1 MRTSCVRSVVF
12 PNVIAFALT
21 LMACSTAAPR
31 SPETPADD
39 GNRPQSVRSSEAT
52 PGAYGDDQ
60 GALEVGADLADG
72 AGIGAGCTPNRED
85 PRGACADGL
94 FCLPLPGG
102 YCASMCGDGVE
113 CGPGAVCIDSHR
125 GGQGCAAQCQS
136 DADCRV
142 DEGYACDPV
151 WSACLL
157 PGLMPVA
164 PKAPVCAPDE
174 RLAKRRFGEAVQIS
188 TGADGVTADL
198 EVSAAL
204 DADGGLTAAYI
215 ARTRTSAPNP
225 LGLSTIRADGTIE
238 RDRRL
243 PDDQDIHFDPWM
255 ASDRKGRL
263 YLAWLGFNGDER
275 DMRIGLAT
283 SQDGRTWS
291 APIAVHDVT
300 GDCPNNAPHCMDKPQ
315 IAIGPDANKPR
326 RDAIYVVYSARGGQR
341 MVRSIDG
348 GRSFSS
354 SVKVSESSYGDLR
367 VDDRGGVHIVKSM
380 VSPQSP
386 KTFGDPEGRI
396 EYIYSK
402 DGERFS
408 APITVSRPGEGIP
421 GMFVNPQV
429 VPDRKRRTLYVLY
442 PSGSADARWDLQ
454 LAVSTDWGRTW
465 QHHRVNDDAP
475 CANHMLPAAALDPKT
490 GRVHVMWVENRGG
503 IGQVA
508 YSSCDANG
516 CEANERISD
525 EPFAAYSFV
534 RHSSKW
540 LGEYNAL
547 LFDEQRRVLHAV
559 WAQPVDEDGVPRS
572 RIFHATAE
580 LP

>member
-1 MRTSCVRSVVF
+1 MRASLVKSVML
-12 PNVIAFALT
+12 PNRIAFVLALA
-21 LMACSTAAPR
+21 ACSTAAPK
-31 SPETPADD
+31 SPETPAEDR
-39 GNRPQSVRSSEAT
+39 NRSESVQSSEVA
-52 PGAYGDDQ
+52 PGAHGDDE
-60 GALEVGADLADG
+60 GAPGAEAGEDSE
-72 AGIGAGCTPNRED
+72 AGIGAACTPSREN
-85 PRGACADGL
+85 PRGECADGL
-94 FCLPLPGG
+94 FCLPVPGG

-125 GGQGCAAQCQS
+125 GGEGCAAQCTS

-157 PGLMPVA
+157 PGIMPVA
-164 PKAPVCAPDE
+164 PKAPVCAPEE
-174 RLAKRRFGEAVQIS
+174 RLARRRFGEPVQVS
-188 TGADGVTADL
+188 TGVGGGSADL

-215 ARTRTSAPNP
+215 ARTRLWAPNP
-225 LGLSTIRADGTIE
+225 MGLATIRADGTIE
-238 RDRRL
+238 RDRSL
-243 PDDQDIHFDPWM
+243 PDDQGMHFDPWM

-263 YLAWLGFNGDER
+263 YLTWLGFNGQER

-283 SQDGRTWS
+283 SEDGRTWS
-291 APIAVHDVT
+291 APISAHDAET
-300 GDCPNNAPHCMDKPQ
+300 DCPNNAPHCMDKPQ
-315 IAIGPDANKPR
+315 IAIGPDARKPG
-326 RDAIYVVYSARGGQR
+326 RDAIYVVYFAQGSQR
-341 MVRSIDG
+341 MVKSTDG

-354 SVKVSESSYGDLR
+354 SVKVSEYSYGDLR

-386 KTFGDPEGRI
+386 KSFGDPQGRI

-402 DGERFS
+402 DGEKFS

-442 PSGSADARWDLQ
+442 PSGSADARWDLH

-475 CANHMLPAAALDPKT
+475 CASHMLPAAALDPRT

-503 IGQVA
+503 TGQVA
-508 YSSCDANG
+508 YSSCDARG
-516 CEANERISD
+516 CEANERIS
-525 EPFAAYSFV
+525 EQPFAAYSFV

-547 LFDEQRRVLHAV
+547 VLDEKRRVLHAV

-572 RIFHATAE
+572 RIFHATAG